1 MEHVTMKKIIYSLL
15 LTTLAFSA
23 AEAKVFKAYNGD
35 VEFNH
40 SKHMG
45 LYPCS
50 ECHEGAPRPFGI
62 NKEKAHKLC
71 IGCHTKEG
79 SGPVRHCSQC
89 HGNVKKEE

>member
-1 MEHVTMKKIIYSLL
+1 MKKLIYPLL
-15 LTTLAFSA
+15 LVLLAFSA

-35 VEFNH
+35 IDFNH

-50 ECHEGAPRPFGI
+50 ECHVGPPRPFEGGLG
-62 NKEKAHKLC
+62 KAKAHKLC

-79 SGPVRHCSQC
+79 AGPTRHCGQC